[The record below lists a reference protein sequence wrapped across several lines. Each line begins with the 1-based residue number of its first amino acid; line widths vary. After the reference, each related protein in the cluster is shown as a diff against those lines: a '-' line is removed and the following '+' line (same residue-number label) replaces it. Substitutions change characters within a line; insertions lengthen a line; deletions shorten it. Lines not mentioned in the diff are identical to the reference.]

1 MLAQRFLLH
10 SRYLGCLAGIWGL
23 RAIWGGVE
31 DTFYF
36 SHGKLKVTTTGKKF
50 RKQFRRHA
58 KIKRIGEK
66 NLKMILKPS

>member
-1 MLAQRFLLH
+1 M
-10 SRYLGCLAGIWGL
+10 
-23 RAIWGGVE
+23 RAIWGGVG

-36 SHGKLKVTTTGKKF
+36 SHGKLKVTATGKF

-66 NLKMILKPS
+66 ILK